1 MTFSIS
7 LNLSGHFAYRYPSDS
22 FTQTLE
28 IRLQWITAS
37 SFLESSI
44 GLMSIAFESCNFVA
58 SFHCN
63 LWLLTLNHSLFFMRA
78 WQTSCQFILKA
89 LISWLS
95 LWLVLLVLAWHCNF
109 DKRSGAFII
118 LTGSSWSK
126 LQATVGISEGP
137 FPRWMVDVPI
147 SSFQAALIK
156 CSNIPGERRVCGSVS
171 LAKLIQL
178 LLFSPQKTLYLSHCF
193 LLCNTRWRTL
203 IGHFTQPPYSL
214 ATLEASL

>member
-28 IRLQWITAS
+28 IRLHWITAS

-44 GLMSIAFESCNFVA
+44 GFMSLAFESCNFVV

-63 LWLLTLNHSLFFMRA
+63 FSYGYLLWITACFSWELDRARDNLFWRLWFRGY
-78 WQTSCQFILKA
+78 F
-89 LISWLS
+89 S

-118 LTGSSWSK
+118 LTAISWSK
-126 LQATVGISEGP
+126 IEATMGISEGP
-137 FPRWMVDVPI
+137 LPRWMVDVRI

-156 CSNIPGERRVCGSVS
+156 YGNNPGERRACGPVS
-171 LAKLIQL
+171 PATHIQL
-178 LLFSPQKTLYLSHCF
+178 LLFVAAYTPFEPLFFDVEY
-193 LLCNTRWRTL
+193 
-203 IGHFTQPPYSL
+203 
-214 ATLEASL
+214 